1 MTLQNLI
8 IRYQLNGLILLEL
21 GYPKTTPEIV
31 SETTA
36 EFLFGPPN
44 RQGKY
49 LFVYIYQLS
58 YKCTYWVF
66 VNDIRPK
73 LLGII
78 KTNIANEILMCDIL
92 FFNTMAI

>member
-1 MTLQNLI
+1 MLHFQSLTKIQRSQTSNIDQVTLVLTYISKGIRTIQNSI
-8 IRYQLNGLILLEL
+8 IRYQLNGLIPLEL

-58 YKCTYWVF
+58 YKCTY
-66 VNDIRPK
+66 
-73 LLGII
+73 
-78 KTNIANEILMCDIL
+78 
-92 FFNTMAI
+92 

>member
-1 MTLQNLI
+1 MLHFQSLTKIQRSQTSNIDQVTLVLTYISKGIRTIQNSI

-58 YKCTYWVF
+58 YKCTY
-66 VNDIRPK
+66 
-73 LLGII
+73 
-78 KTNIANEILMCDIL
+78 
-92 FFNTMAI
+92 

>member
-1 MTLQNLI
+1 MLHFQSLTKIQRSQTSNIDQVTLVLTYISKGIPTIQNLN

-58 YKCTYWVF
+58 YKCTY
-66 VNDIRPK
+66 
-73 LLGII
+73 
-78 KTNIANEILMCDIL
+78 
-92 FFNTMAI
+92 

>member
-1 MTLQNLI
+1 MLHFQSLTKIQRSQTSNIDQVTLVLTYI
-8 IRYQLNGLILLEL
+8 SK

-58 YKCTYWVF
+58 YKCTY
-66 VNDIRPK
+66 
-73 LLGII
+73 
-78 KTNIANEILMCDIL
+78 
-92 FFNTMAI
+92 